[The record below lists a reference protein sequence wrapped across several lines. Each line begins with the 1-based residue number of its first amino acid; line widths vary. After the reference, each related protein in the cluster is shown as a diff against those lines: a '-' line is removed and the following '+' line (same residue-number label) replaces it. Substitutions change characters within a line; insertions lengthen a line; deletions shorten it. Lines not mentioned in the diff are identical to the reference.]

1 MRLVVKK
8 GEGSVNE
15 YRFSKGPV
23 YIGRQSNSQICLP
36 DAAVSRQHAVLYNTQ
51 DGKWMAEDLDS
62 ANKTY
67 INDEAI
73 HKVEI
78 KSGDCLRIVE
88 YTIEVNLEEAT
99 KESAK
104 EDTEE
109 EKAVDLEDT
118 LTAAARGPQ
127 FIERQLTTP
136 DAPAIRLPAKRASE
150 FLDAVDT
157 IGKAGTLDELLLAL
171 LDVTSK
177 QMGTYHCWCA
187 LRQERGGPMTCH
199 AGRDRGSEALE
210 MSDIKFNEKITDAI
224 EKDRYLLYIFSRDM
238 TQDKKTQVRSIVIA
252 PIVSRAGCFG
262 VLYANNTF
270 RDDHYSLSDLDY
282 LMLLGIH
289 TAAVIEKLKISESN
303 NQTTND

>member
-15 YRFSKGPV
+15 YRFSKGPI

-36 DAAVSRQHAVLYNTQ
+36 DAAVSRQHAVLYSTQ

-67 INDEAI
+67 LNDEAI

-78 KSGDCLRIVE
+78 KTGDCLRIVD
-88 YTIEVNLEEAT
+88 YTIEVDFEEAT
-99 KESAK
+99 KEA
-104 EDTEE
+104 TEE
-109 EKAVDLEDT
+109 EKPVELEDT

-150 FLDAVDT
+150 FLEASEA
-157 IGKAGTLDELLLAL
+157 IGKASNLDEMLLAL
-171 LDVTSK
+171 LNITSK
-177 QMGTYHCWCA
+177 QLGTYHSWCA
-187 LRQERGGPMTCH
+187 LRGESNGPMTCH
-199 AGRDRGSEALE
+199 AGRSRDGQAME
-210 MSDIKFNEKITDAI
+210 MSDIKFNEKITAAV
-224 EKDRYLLYIFSRDM
+224 EKERYLLYIFSRDLS
-238 TQDKKTQVRSIVIA
+238 QDKKMQVRSIVIA

-262 VLYANNTF
+262 VMYANNTF

-282 LMLLGIH
+282 LMLLGIYA
-289 TAAVIEKLKISESN
+289 AAVIDRLKISESN
-303 NQTTND
+303 NQTTNG